1 MSVSWPLALPYST
14 VLSCLICEHVVIVF
28 NICHFAFPTQPYH
41 FGVPFV
47 CAYRHMCMYKKH
59 LIVVC
64 IHVRISVFPTYP
76 RLFFP
81 FSFLLS
87 FLPPACGHQ
96 ALERQKEY
104 FDCIRNERD
113 ELRDE
118 LADIKAKAKTGEVGL
133 TTRGLGI
140 VLYIS
145 II

>member
-1 MSVSWPLALPYST
+1 MSVNWPLALPYST
-14 VLSCLICEHVVIVF
+14 VLCCLICEHVVIVF
-28 NICHFAFPTQPYH
+28 NVCHFAFPTQPYH

-59 LIVVC
+59 IVVC
-64 IHVRISVFPTYP
+64 IHVRISLSNLSSP
-76 RLFFP
+76 LFFP
-81 FSFLLS
+81 FLS

-140 VLYIS
+140 VL
-145 II
+145 